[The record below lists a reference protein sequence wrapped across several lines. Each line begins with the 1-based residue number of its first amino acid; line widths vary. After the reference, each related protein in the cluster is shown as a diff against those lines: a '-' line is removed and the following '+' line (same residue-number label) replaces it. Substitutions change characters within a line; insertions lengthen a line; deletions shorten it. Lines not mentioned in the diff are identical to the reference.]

1 VTKDKSLCGSH
12 YIQILLVGGMGER
25 PKSIF
30 FLLIQ
35 KYFLTFAAKFKI
47 IRIMAK
53 TANVLLGL
61 AAGTA
66 IGVGL
71 GILFAPD
78 KGKNTREKIKDS
90 VSDKAEKLKEQL
102 EKLTENV
109 KEKSAELKGSVE
121 EKVDAL
127 LSKSSYKAEDIIT
140 FLEKKLAH
148 LKEANAK
155 LQK

>member
-1 VTKDKSLCGSH
+1 
-12 YIQILLVGGMGER
+12 
-25 PKSIF
+25 
-30 FLLIQ
+30 
-35 KYFLTFAAKFKI
+35 
-47 IRIMAK
+47 MAK

-90 VSDKAEKLKEQL
+90 VR
-102 EKLTENV
+102 
-109 KEKSAELKGSVE
+109 EKSVELKGSLE
-121 EKVDAL
+121 EKVDSL
-127 LSKSSYKAEDIIT
+127 LSKSSYKAEDVIT
-140 FLEKKLAH
+140 FLEKKLAA

-155 LQK
+155 LHK

>member
-1 VTKDKSLCGSH
+1 
-12 YIQILLVGGMGER
+12 
-25 PKSIF
+25 
-30 FLLIQ
+30 
-35 KYFLTFAAKFKI
+35 
-47 IRIMAK
+47 MAK

-90 VSDKAEKLKEQL
+90 VSEKAEKLKEQIDR
-102 EKLTENV
+102 LTDTV
-109 KEKSAELKGSVE
+109 REKSVELKGSLE
-121 EKVDAL
+121 EKVDSL
-127 LSKSSYKAEDIIT
+127 LSKSSYKAEDVIT
-140 FLEKKLAH
+140 FLEKKLAA

-155 LQK
+155 FHK